1 MRYSVYRNNDVRFW
15 GTSLEFMRDR
25 NIAPRMS
32 DYYRYKSSE
41 IRTKDEE
48 RVTGTLD
55 RIWYELK
62 NGGWEPYVG
71 DVILLGDK
79 NSSDAEYWIV
89 QPIGF
94 MILHDFEKEDQE

>member
-1 MRYSVYRNNDVRFW
+1 MRFSVYRHNDVRFW
-15 GTSLEFMRDR
+15 GTSLEYMRECGLE
-25 NIAPRMS
+25 PRMKH
-32 DYYRYKSSE
+32 YYRYRCSE
-41 IRTKDEE
+41 VEVKNDE
-48 RVTGTLD
+48 RVTDTLD

-79 NSSDAEYWIV
+79 GTSDAEFWLT

-94 MILHDFEKEDQE
+94 VIIHDFEEDEKK